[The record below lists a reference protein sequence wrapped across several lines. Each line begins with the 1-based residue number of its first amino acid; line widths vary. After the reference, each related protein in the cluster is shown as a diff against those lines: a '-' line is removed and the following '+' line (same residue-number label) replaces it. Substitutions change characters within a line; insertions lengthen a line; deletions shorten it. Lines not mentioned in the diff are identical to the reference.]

1 MGKNKKVM
9 SIAIEPELHD
19 ELRDYSRKKGMSASA
34 YVGMLVGKALK
45 ISIDEDP
52 IVVGKPVDEDVLP
65 VMLKIPAKLKG
76 QRDAL
81 KTWMDSQT
89 AGIVNKLGGCDN
101 CIRA

>member
-19 ELRDYSRKKGMSASA
+19 ELRDYARKKGMSASA
-34 YVGMLVGKALK
+34 YVGLLVGKALK

-65 VMLKIPAKLKG
+65 VMLKIPANLKG
-76 QRDAL
+76 QKDSL
-81 KTWMDSQT
+81 KLWMDTQT
-89 AGIVNKLGGCDN
+89 AGIVNKLGG
-101 CIRA
+101 

>member
-34 YVGMLVGKALK
+34 YVGMLVSKALK

-52 IVVGKPVDEDVLP
+52 IVVGKPIDEDVLP
-65 VMLKIPAKLKG
+65 VMLKIPVNLKG
-76 QRDAL
+76 KRDAL
-81 KTWMDSQT
+81 KVWMETQV
-89 AGIVNKLGGCDN
+89 AGIVNKVGGVS
-101 CIRA
+101 